1 MTDESSDWSS
11 RRIPLAIALLSVI
24 ALGAAYF
31 MYVRN
36 QSSYYTARNLRML
49 ARATQQINGAMAGQE
64 QFVRNYALSGKPNE
78 LARTTDCGS
87 PLADDAAF
95 VASAK
100 AAPGHELWRRTLID
114 REGTSYL
121 RIDYAGFVDPVAP
134 VKAGESPATFS
145 SGAPASAGTSPAS
158 SAGTLPAEAGAP
170 QRGTSPASSADTFPA
185 EAGAPQRGCGQVA
198 LTDIFDPVLH
208 RELLNPFELIT
219 LADAKGNVVYRTRP
233 PRSISTL
240 LRARTSDE
248 RSQNVPELIVTD
260 LSKLQE
266 RRGFRDYGPLDVQK
280 LSTSTRSSEVV
291 LSDDNYLLFSQPS
304 TFASPAQWIVGGFV
318 SAKRFRYEIAAI
330 SGTAIIFAVALA
342 VLAICCWPFLRIALM
357 HERQPLT
364 ISDVVLT
371 VVCAIIGA
379 AVVTLII
386 LDALAYRRISAESD
400 SHLHEFATK
409 LTDSFASDVTRAAY
423 ALRSIE
429 AITLNDNDWS
439 TPEAEKR
446 IIATLFNDHDVQRYP
461 YLETFAW
468 IDENGLQR
476 FKATAGKTIPRVR
489 VGDRAYFRDAIG
501 EGTWRAPSRLA
512 QDGPYGLEWVH
523 SRTRNEIQAVFAKRT
538 AVPALP
544 VLALTTD
551 IINISSAVPPPG
563 VEFAIIDERGN
574 VIYHSDQQ
582 RIGYENFL
590 AECDHDR
597 ALLSAVLG
605 RRETIVASKYWGDA
619 MQMLVRPLDKTPW
632 TLVVL
637 RSKRLVHAVNVEAV
651 LMTVLSLLINS
662 TPYAIILLIILIAAP
677 WYRAPSLWP
686 DPMRS
691 HDYSRLFGI
700 YMLSLFAF
708 SISIYSLM
716 PQSLLPMLFLMPA
729 QVLLSTYL
737 LLHRRDRRPRVAAA
751 LVLWSIATLMLLFLI
766 LTAKI
771 DRDAD
776 IGAPAWLTIALLV
789 ACMLLAAIVS
799 LDFLVSRNV
808 RGFSSLKK
816 RAIDTRL
823 IAALRTYIRYPFSY
837 RICAMLLLILGT
849 SIPTIGFF
857 KIGSRVEHE
866 MLVKFAQLRLAASA
880 EERMNAVAHASP
892 IEPADRAAHKTTVE
906 ALTRDAVDELPPGV
920 CVWPPPPLMKSYRA
934 CADCGSPGEPLV
946 PDWFAALVPQFS
958 DDSVAM
964 RQLYS
969 SGSTD
974 ELWKWCRLPNRTLK
988 LDRFVQLNRDTTLKL
1003 WGAPQQNEFIRVT
1016 AKIFAPRLF
1025 VEDVDVAEP
1034 IDAIVYALTCAIL
1047 ILGVVAL
1054 FYWIVNFMATRILLI
1069 DVAEPLW
1076 LARLPLSP
1084 TIGDHIFLTR
1094 RERRADALTGHNF
1107 YDVSFEKMA
1116 KDDAWAT
1123 KLEEIDV
1130 SVAGR
1135 NVRVLDFE
1143 FAINDAAM
1151 NLKKLDWMERLLA
1164 LPDRTVIIV
1173 STVSASYIDT
1183 TPVPDQIDATVY
1195 RQRWGAVLAHFVWI
1209 TADQLE
1215 MRLGESERRT
1225 TEERELLQL
1234 RVSSPRLGQWL
1245 QDRFTLQKHD
1255 RHWLDEETAYNPVLG
1270 RLRKELDPHA
1280 DRKQLIDEIGERA
1293 ETYYAGLWAS
1303 CSLDEKLLLYHL
1315 ARNGLA
1321 NGKDRRLVRRVIARA
1336 LVRRDPNLE
1345 LFSETFRLYVLRAGS
1360 AEELDRRTAGLGSAW
1375 DQIRVPMFI
1384 IIVTFLILLFG
1395 TQKDVLTVSTTLAT
1409 GLTSGIPLVIKLVGM
1424 VTERRLE
1431 TAERV

>member
-1 MTDESSDWSS
+1 MADESSEWSS
-11 RRIPLAIALLSVI
+11 RRIPFAIAIVAVI

-31 MYVRN
+31 MYVRD

-49 ARATQQINGAMAGQE
+49 ARAAQQINGAMAGQE
-64 QFVRNYALSGKPNE
+64 QFVRNYALTQKPNE
-78 LARTTDCGS
+78 LARTPDCDA
-87 PLADDAAF
+87 PLKDDAAF

-100 AAPGHELWRRTLID
+100 AAPGHELWRRTLVD

-145 SGAPASAGTSPAS
+145 GGGQAPAPVPDVA
-158 SAGTLPAEAGAP
+158 
-170 QRGTSPASSADTFPA
+170 
-185 EAGAPQRGCGQVA
+185 QRGCGQVA
-198 LTDIFDPVLH
+198 LAGIFDPVLR
-208 RELLNPFELIT
+208 RELLNPFELIV
-219 LADAKGNVVYRTRP
+219 LAEANGRVVYRARP

-240 LRARTSDE
+240 LRTHTSDE

-266 RRGFRDYGPLDVQK
+266 RRGFRDYAPLDVGK
-280 LSTSTRSSEVV
+280 ISTSTRRSEVV

-304 TFASPAQWIVGGFV
+304 TFASPAQWVVGGFA
-318 SAKRFRYEIAAI
+318 SAKRFRYEVAAI
-330 SGTAIIFAVALA
+330 SGTGIIFAVALA
-342 VLAICCWPFLRIALM
+342 LLAICCWPFLRIALM
-357 HERQPLT
+357 HERQALT

-371 VVCAIIGA
+371 VACAIIGA

-386 LDALAYRRISAESD
+386 LDALAYRRISGESD
-400 SHLHEFATK
+400 EQLHEFATK
-409 LTDSFASDVTRAAY
+409 VTESFGSDVTRAAY

-429 AITLNDNDWS
+429 ALTTNDNDWS
-439 TPEAEKR
+439 TPDAEQR
-446 IIATLFNDHDVQRYP
+446 IIATLFNDKDVQSYP
-461 YLETFAW
+461 YLEAFSWVDA
-468 IDENGLQR
+468 DGLQR
-476 FKATAGKTIPRVR
+476 FKATAGSPIPRVR
-489 VGDRAYFRDAIG
+489 VADRAYFRDALG

-512 QDGPYGLEWVH
+512 QSGPYALEWVH

-538 AVPALP
+538 TLKALP

-551 IINISSAVPPPG
+551 IINVSSAVPPPG
-563 VEFAIIDERGN
+563 VEFAILDERGN

-582 RIGYENFL
+582 RIGYENFF

-619 MQMLVRPLDKTPW
+619 TQMLVRPLDKTPW

-651 LMTVLSLLINS
+651 LMTALSLLINS
-662 TPYAIILLIILIAAP
+662 TPYTIIMLVILVVAP

-686 DPMRS
+686 DPLRS
-691 HDYSRLFGI
+691 ADYSRLFGI

-737 LLHRRDRRPRVAAA
+737 LLHRRDRRPRVAIA
-751 LVLWSIATLMLLFLI
+751 LVLWTIATLMLLFLI
-766 LTAKI
+766 VRAKI

-776 IGAPAWLTIALLV
+776 IGAPAWLTILLLV

-808 RGFSSLKK
+808 RGFSKFKK

-823 IAALRTYIRYPFSY
+823 LAALRMYIRYPFSY
-837 RICAMLLLILGT
+837 RACALLLLILGT

-866 MLVKFAQLRLAASA
+866 MLVKFAQLRLAAST
-880 EERMNAVAHASP
+880 EERMNAIAAVSLVP
-892 IEPADRAAHKTTVE
+892 IDPAGRAAHKIAVA
-906 ALTRDAVDELPPGV
+906 ALTRDAVDELPPGI
-920 CVWPPPPLMKSYRA
+920 CVWPRPPLMMSYRE
-934 CADCGSPGEPLV
+934 CADCGDPGEPLV

-974 ELWKWCRLPNRTLK
+974 DSWKWCRIANRTLK
-988 LDRFVQLNRDTTLKL
+988 LDRNVQLDRETVLKL
-1003 WGAPQQNEFIRVT
+1003 WGAPLENELIRIT
-1016 AKIFAPRLF
+1016 KTIFAPRLF
-1025 VEDVDVAEP
+1025 VEDVNAAET
-1034 IDAIVYALTCAIL
+1034 IDAAVYALTYAIL
-1047 ILGVVAL
+1047 ILAVASL
-1054 FYWIVNFMATRILLI
+1054 FYWIVNFIATRILLI

-1094 RERRADALTGHNF
+1094 REHRADALTGHNF

-1116 KDDAWAT
+1116 KDNAWAT

-1143 FAINDAAM
+1143 FAINDAAT
-1151 NLKKLDWMERLLA
+1151 NLKKLDWIERLLG

-1173 STVSASYIDT
+1173 SSVSASYIDT
-1183 TPVPDQIDATVY
+1183 TPAPDGIDATTY
-1195 RQRWGAVLAHFVWI
+1195 RQRWGTVLARFVWI
-1209 TADQLE
+1209 TAEQLD
-1215 MRLGESERRT
+1215 MRLGERARHT
-1225 TEERELLQL
+1225 TEEREMHEL
-1234 RVSSPRLGQWL
+1234 RTSSPELGQWL
-1245 QDRFTLQKHD
+1245 HDRFTFQKHD

-1270 RLRKELDPHA
+1270 RLRKELDPHT

-1321 NGKDRRLVRRVIARA
+1321 NGKDRRLVRRTIARA

-1360 AEELDRRTAGLGSAW
+1360 DEELDRNTAGLGSTW

-1424 VTERRLE
+1424 MTERRLE

>member
-1 MTDESSDWSS
+1 MADASSELSS
-11 RRIPLAIALLSVI
+11 RRIPFAITLLAVI
-24 ALGAAYF
+24 AIGAAYF

-49 ARATQQINGAMAGQE
+49 ARAAQQINGAMVGQE

-100 AAPGHELWRRTLID
+100 AAPGHELWRRTLVN

-145 SGAPASAGTSPAS
+145 NGVPASAGT
-158 SAGTLPAEAGAP
+158 LPP
-170 QRGTSPASSADTFPA
+170 

-198 LTDIFDPVLH
+198 LADIFDPVLH
-208 RELLNPFELIT
+208 RELLNPFDLVI
-219 LADAKGNVVYRTRP
+219 LADARGNVVYRTRP

-240 LRARTSDE
+240 LRARADDE
-248 RSQNVPELIVTD
+248 RSQSVPELIVTD
-260 LSKLQE
+260 ISKLQE
-266 RRGFRDYGPLDVQK
+266 RKGFRDYAALDAQK

-291 LSDDNYLLFSQPS
+291 VSDDNYLLFSQPS

-318 SAKRFRYEIAAI
+318 SAKHFRYEVAAI
-330 SGTAIIFAVALA
+330 SGTAIIFAVAIA
-342 VLAICCWPFLRIALM
+342 VLAICCWPFLRISLM
-357 HERQPLT
+357 HERQALT

-371 VVCAIIGA
+371 VVCAIMGA

-400 SHLHEFATK
+400 EHLHEFATK
-409 LTDSFASDVTRAAY
+409 LTENFASDVTRAAF

-429 AITLNDNDWS
+429 ALTLDDNDWS
-439 TPEAEKR
+439 TPDAEQR
-446 IIATLFNDHDVQRYP
+446 IIATLFNDKDVQRYP
-461 YLETFAW
+461 YLESFSW
-468 IDENGLQR
+468 IDANGLQR
-476 FKATAGKTIPRVR
+476 FKATAGRPIPRVR
-489 VGDRAYFRDAIG
+489 VGDRAYFLDALG

-512 QDGPYGLEWVH
+512 QSGPYALEWVH
-523 SRTRNEIQAVFAKRT
+523 SRTRNEIQAVFAKHT
-538 AVPALP
+538 TLPALP

-551 IINISSAVPPPG
+551 IINVSSAVPPPG

-582 RIGYENFL
+582 RIGYENFF
-590 AECDHDR
+590 AECDHSR

-619 MQMLVRPLDKTPW
+619 TQMLVRPLDKTPW
-632 TLVVL
+632 TLVAL

-662 TPYAIILLIILIAAP
+662 TPYTIILLIILIAAP
-677 WYRAPSLWP
+677 WYRAASLWP

-691 HDYSRLFGI
+691 ADYSRLFGI
-700 YMLSLFAF
+700 YVLSLFAF

-751 LVLWSIATLMLLFLI
+751 LVLWSMATLMLLILI
-766 LTAKI
+766 VRAKI

-776 IGAPAWLTIALLV
+776 IGAPAWLTILLLV

-808 RGFSSLKK
+808 RGFSSFKR
-816 RAIDTRL
+816 RAIDTRFL
-823 IAALRTYIRYPFSY
+823 VALRMYIRYPFSY
-837 RICAMLLLILGT
+837 RVCALLLLILGT

-880 EERMNAVAHASP
+880 EERMNAIAHVSLV
-892 IEPADRAAHKTTVE
+892 PADPAGRAAHMTAVR
-906 ALTRDAVDELPPGV
+906 ALARDMVDELPPGI
-920 CVWPPPPLMKSYRA
+920 CVWPLPPQMKSYRA

-988 LDRFVQLNRDTTLKL
+988 LDRFVQLDRDTALKL
-1003 WGAPQQNEFIRVT
+1003 WGAPQESEFIRVT
-1016 AKIFAPRLF
+1016 AKILAPRLF
-1025 VEDVDVAEP
+1025 VEDLADP
-1034 IDAIVYALTCAIL
+1034 IDAIVYALTYAIL

-1094 RERRADALTGHNF
+1094 RERRVDALTGHNF
-1107 YDVSFEKMA
+1107 YDVSFEKTA

-1130 SVAGR
+1130 SIAGR

-1143 FAINDAAM
+1143 FAINDAEM
-1151 NLKKLDWMERLLA
+1151 NLKKLDWLERLLA

-1173 STVSASYIDT
+1173 SSVSASYIDT
-1183 TPVPDQIDATVY
+1183 TPVPDKIDETVY
-1195 RQRWGAVLAHFVWI
+1195 RQRWGAVLARYVWI
-1209 TADQLE
+1209 TSEQLE
-1215 MRLGESERRT
+1215 MRLGERDRHT
-1225 TEERELLQL
+1225 TEERELHHL
-1234 RVSSPRLGQWL
+1234 RVSSPRLSQWVH
-1245 QDRFTLQKHD
+1245 DRFTLKKHD
-1255 RHWLDEETAYNPVLG
+1255 RHWLDDETAYNPVLG

-1303 CSLDEKLLLYHL
+1303 CSVDEKLLLYHL
-1315 ARNGLA
+1315 ALNGLA

-1360 AEELDRRTAGLGSAW
+1360 AENLDRAAAGLGSAW
-1375 DQIRVPMFI
+1375 DSIRVPMFMI
-1384 IIVTFLILLFG
+1384 IGTFVILLFG
-1395 TQKDVLTVSTTLAT
+1395 TQKDVLDVSTTVVT
-1409 GLTSGIPLVIKLVGM
+1409 GLTGGVPLVIKLVGLM
-1424 VTERRLE
+1424 TERRLE